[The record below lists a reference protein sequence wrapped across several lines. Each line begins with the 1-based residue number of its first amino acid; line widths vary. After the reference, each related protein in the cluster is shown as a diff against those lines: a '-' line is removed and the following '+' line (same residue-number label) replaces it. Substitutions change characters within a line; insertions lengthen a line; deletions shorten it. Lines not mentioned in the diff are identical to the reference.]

1 MYVYEIYYHK
11 AYFYIY
17 YLTYKNNLNDLKAP
31 EVASGVPE
39 FCNFSTQPFPPH
51 RKMF

>member
-1 MYVYEIYYHK
+1 MYYHK

-31 EVASGVPE
+31 EVASGMPE
-39 FCNFSTQPFPPH
+39 FCNFSIQSYSISPPQ
-51 RKMF
+51 RNVLIT